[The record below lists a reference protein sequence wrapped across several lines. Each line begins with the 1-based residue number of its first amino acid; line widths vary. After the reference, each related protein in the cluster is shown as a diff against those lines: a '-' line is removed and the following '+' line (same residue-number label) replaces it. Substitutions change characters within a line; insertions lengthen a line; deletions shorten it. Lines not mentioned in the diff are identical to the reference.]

1 MLSRHTQ
8 VYFSLL
14 RLLDLALAF
23 GAWELAYQ
31 LRFFWLNWP
40 LAHDVPS
47 QQEYLLA
54 ATLVSGLTG
63 FSFSYTK
70 AYHVQPLQRE
80 LFRVA
85 KGIAGVIVLT
95 LVAAFFYR
103 DFSFSRLHFVY
114 FVAIFATMELTSRLL
129 AYQGMRWLHAQGY
142 HLERIL
148 LIGSGESAA
157 GLAEKLSRLQAAGIV
172 LEGVITPTS
181 GEQAPFAKHIPHLG
195 PLESLAH
202 IIVQRRIDQ
211 VFLALA
217 PDEQRLLPE
226 LQSQLSKHWVDVRI
240 VPNLG
245 DFRTL
250 HTEVETVEGIPIVT
264 VVQSPL
270 EGWNRVL
277 KRSLDLLGALA
288 ALLIFGPLMLLVAL
302 LVCLTSPGPILY
314 RQERM
319 GLDGHL
325 FYALKFRSM
334 RVDAEQ
340 SSGAIWAKQDD
351 DRVTPL
357 GRWLRRLSFDELPQF
372 FNVFWGEMS
381 LVGPRPERPVFI
393 DQFKTKIPGY
403 MLRQKVKSGITG
415 WAQINGWRGNTSLE
429 KRIECDLYY
438 IENWSIWLDLKILAL
453 TPFKGFIHQNAY

>member
-23 GAWELAYQ
+23 GVWEFAYQ
-31 LRFFWLNWP
+31 LRFLWLNWP
-40 LAHDVPS
+40 LAHEAPS
-47 QQEYLLA
+47 HQEYLLA
-54 ATLVSGLTG
+54 ATLVSVLTG

-70 AYHVQPLQRE
+70 VYQVQPLKRE

-85 KGIAGVIVLT
+85 KGVAGVIVLT
-95 LVAAFFYR
+95 LFAAFFYR
-103 DFSFSRLHFVY
+103 DFSFSRLHLIY
-114 FVAIFATMELTSRLL
+114 FLTLFTAVEFASRLL
-129 AYQGMRWLHAQGY
+129 AYKGLRWLHAQGY

-148 LIGSGESAA
+148 LIGSGASAA

-172 LEGVITPTS
+172 LEGVITPTF
-181 GEQAPFAKHIPHLG
+181 GEQAPPAPTIPRLG
-195 PLESLAH
+195 SLKSLAH
-202 IIVQRRIDQ
+202 IIVQHRIDQ

-217 PDEQRLLPE
+217 PDEQQLLPE
-226 LQSQLSKHWVDVRI
+226 LQSQLSTHWVDVRV
-240 VPNLG
+240 VPDLG
-245 DFRTL
+245 NFRTL
-250 HTEVETVEGIPIVT
+250 HTEVENVEGIPIVT
-264 VVQSPL
+264 IVQSPL

-277 KRSLDLLGALA
+277 KRSLDLFGALT
-288 ALLIFGPLMLLVAL
+288 ALLIFGPLMLFVAL
-302 LVCLTSPGPILY
+302 LVRLTSPGPILY

-319 GLDGHL
+319 GLDGRL

-340 SSGAIWAKQDD
+340 SSGAMWAKRGD

-357 GRWLRRLSFDELPQF
+357 GRRLRGLSLDELPQI
-372 FNVFWGEMS
+372 FNVLRGEMS

-393 DQFKTKIPGY
+393 DHFKTKIPDY
-403 MLRQKVKSGITG
+403 MLRQKVKAGITG